1 MRTFPGGTHL
11 WTVGMALA
19 YYVVSP
25 SHLQPIIVFKRT
37 LQEAGAVELFFEGN
51 WLQWEWPNEW
61 HNASIMAKELRSTDS
76 LEMCCMGSQTL

>member
-51 WLQWEWPNEW
+51 WLQWE
-61 HNASIMAKELRSTDS
+61 
-76 LEMCCMGSQTL
+76 

>member
-11 WTVGMALA
+11 WQVGMALA

-37 LQEAGAVELFFEGN
+37 LQEAMAVKLFSKGN
-51 WLQWEWPNEW
+51 G
-61 HNASIMAKELRSTDS
+61 SIGNGLMNSTMHLS
-76 LEMCCMGSQTL
+76 W